1 MDFFI
6 GQRVADKENVEI
18 RGTVRYVGP
27 VCISKNQDQ
36 TFIGVEWDQEGRGKY
51 DGSVTDSDGN
61 VIRYFTCAEKMASF
75 VKPKMLET
83 GKTLIK
89 ALQDR
94 YSQMLD
100 DVMGGVDEDMFVET
114 ERGNSVDVK
123 LVGGK
128 KIMYLLLKFYY
139 YNKIGNTKV

>member
-18 RGTVRYVGP
+18 KGTVRYIGP
-27 VCISKNQDQ
+27 VCISKDQDQ
-36 TFIGVEWDQEGRGKY
+36 SFIGVEWDLEGRGKY

-61 VIRYFTCAEKMASF
+61 VIRYFACGEKMGSF

-83 GKTLIK
+83 GKTLIQ

-94 YSQMLD
+94 YSQEYED
-100 DVMGGVDEDMFVET
+100 ETGGVGEDMFVET
-114 ERGNSVDVK
+114 EKGKSVEVK

-128 KIMYLLLKFYY
+128 KIMYKFY
-139 YNKIGNTKV
+139 NNDNNVIL